1 MTETTGRTT
10 ESHEWYQDLLG
21 AYALDALLPD
31 EVAALETHLATC
43 AECQAELRRLR
54 FGANAY
60 ALVAEE
66 RSPSPELR
74 DRLWAAISAEPNTAP
89 APEPVAAPVSAP
101 VAPPIPIERARAAR
115 RLPSAPLWSRI
126 AAAVAV
132 ILIAGLL
139 AWNISLR
146 SDEGG
151 GNGTVV
157 AELAAAPDAADQATG
172 GEARYLKDKQVL
184 LISLHDLPA
193 LPQGEVYQLWLIQG
207 STVQP
212 SVAFQP
218 SPEATTTVA
227 VAANPD
233 SFDTLAITREPG
245 PIGSTAPTTK
255 PFVTGEV
262 RHET

>member
-10 ESHEWYQDLLG
+10 QPHEWYQDLLG
-21 AYALDALLPD
+21 AYALGALLPD
-31 EVAALETHLATC
+31 EAAELEAHLATC

-66 RSPSPELR
+66 RSPAPELR
-74 DRLWAAISAEPNTAP
+74 DRLWAAISAGPHVVSE
-89 APEPVAAPVSAP
+89 PEPVAAPV
-101 VAPPIPIERARAAR
+101 APPISIERAHAAR
-115 RLPSAPLWSRI
+115 RLPAPPLWSRI
-126 AAAVAV
+126 AAVLAV

-146 SDEGG
+146 SEEGG
-151 GNGTVV
+151 GNGTVI
-157 AELAAAPDAADQATG
+157 AQLAAAPDAADQATG
-172 GEARYLKDKQVL
+172 GEARYLTDKQVL

-207 STVQP
+207 STVLP
-212 SVAFQP
+212 SVTFQP
-218 SPEATTTVA
+218 GPEATTTVA

-233 SFDTLAITREPG
+233 TFDTLAITREPG
-245 PIGSTAPTTK
+245 PIGSAAPTTK
-255 PFVTGEV
+255 PFVTGVV
-262 RHET
+262 RRD

>member
-10 ESHEWYQDLLG
+10 QPHEWYQDLLG
-21 AYALDALLPD
+21 AYALDALLP
-31 EVAALETHLATC
+31 EETAALEAHLATC

-66 RSPSPELR
+66 RSPTPELR
-74 DRLWAAISAEPNTAP
+74 DRLWAAISGEPNTAP
-89 APEPVAAPVSAP
+89 EPVPAAIPI
-101 VAPPIPIERARAAR
+101 APPIPIERARAAR
-115 RLPSAPLWSRI
+115 RLPPTPLWSRI

-151 GNGTVV
+151 GNGTVIAQLV
-157 AELAAAPDAADQATG
+157 AAPDAADQATG
-172 GEARYLKDKQVL
+172 GEARYLTDKQVL

-193 LPQGEVYQLWLIQG
+193 LPQGEIYQLWFIQG
-207 STVQP
+207 STVMP
-212 SVAFQP
+212 SVTFQP
-218 SPEATTTVA
+218 SPDATTTVA
-227 VAANPD
+227 VATNPAD
-233 SFDTLAITREPG
+233 FDTLAITREPG
-245 PIGSTAPTTK
+245 PIGSAAPTTK
-255 PFVTGEV
+255 PVVTGVV
-262 RHET
+262 RRD